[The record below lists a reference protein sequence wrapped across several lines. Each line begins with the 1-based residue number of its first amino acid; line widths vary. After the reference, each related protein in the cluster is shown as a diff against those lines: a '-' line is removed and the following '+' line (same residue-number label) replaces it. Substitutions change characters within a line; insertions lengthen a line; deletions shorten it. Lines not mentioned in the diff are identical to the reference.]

1 MAVLMLTVR
10 IGYHSLLLA
19 CLAEAGAAN
28 IGFPKQKILLD
39 DVRKWI
45 PTDAAVMLLAD
56 YFYTRRWNCFNDS
69 RLLDGTPVCA

>member
-1 MAVLMLTVR
+1 MLTVR
-10 IGYHSLLLA
+10 IGYRSLPLA

-39 DVRKWI
+39 NVRKWI

-56 YFYTRRWNCFNDS
+56 HFYIRRWNCFNDS
-69 RLLDGTPVCA
+69 RLWDGTPVCA